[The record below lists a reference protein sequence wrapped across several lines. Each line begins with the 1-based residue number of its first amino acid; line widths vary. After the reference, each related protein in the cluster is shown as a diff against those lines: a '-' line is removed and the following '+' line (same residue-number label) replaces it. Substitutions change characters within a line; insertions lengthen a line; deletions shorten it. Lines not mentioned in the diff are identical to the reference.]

1 MLNQRTVRVTQTT
14 NLTSDI
20 KSVGTAI
27 RDWLTP
33 FYTLGGVTTF
43 VITVLTLIDRSGS
56 LVRALTGALIL
67 LTIVVCAHAW
77 TKARSTPAA
86 TDGAA
91 KPASPKLHTA
101 LIIISLFFCVGLLVS
116 EALMHE
122 RRQSAAPPT
131 QPTVP
136 DAPPKTPEPASA
148 PTAAQA
154 PAAVPAPVP
163 AASTPAAAPAATE
176 APAIVAVPAAPTTPA
191 PAVPANVAPAP
202 ESTKKQPVAPAVK
215 APAAIKEEAPKKP
228 NKPQPNDSAAA
239 HTAEPAR
246 PKPAK
251 APSAGAAMPARC
263 SEIMVQFS
271 AGRSLSDGDK
281 QYLETSCR

>member
-43 VITVLTLIDRSGS
+43 VITVLTLIDRSGW

-77 TKARSTPAA
+77 TKARSAPAA
-86 TDGAA
+86 DGAA

-122 RRQSAAPPT
+122 RRQSATA
-131 QPTVP
+131 PTVP
-136 DAPPKTPEPASA
+136 DASPKTPEPASPA
-148 PTAAQA
+148 AAQA

-163 AASTPAAAPAATE
+163 AASTPAAAPALTE
-176 APAIVAVPAAPTTPA
+176 APAIATAPAAPTTPA
-191 PAVPANVAPAP
+191 PAVPANVAPAQ
-202 ESTKKQPVAPAVK
+202 EFTKKQPVAPATK
-215 APAAIKEEAPKKP
+215 APAAIKEEASKKT
-228 NKPQPNDSAAA
+228 NKPQPNDSAPA
-239 HTAEPAR
+239 HAAEPAR

>member
-43 VITVLTLIDRSGS
+43 VITVLTLIDRSGW

-122 RRQSAAPPT
+122 RRQSATAPT
-131 QPTVP
+131 LPTVP

-154 PAAVPAPVP
+154 PAAVPTPAPT
-163 AASTPAAAPAATE
+163 ASTPAAAPAATE
-176 APAIVAVPAAPTTPA
+176 APAIATAPAAPA
-191 PAVPANVAPAP
+191 PAVPANVTSAQD
-202 ESTKKQPVAPAVK
+202 STKKQPVAPAVK
-215 APAAIKEEAPKKP
+215 APAATTEEAPKKP
-228 NKPQPNDSAAA
+228 NKPQPSDSAPA
-239 HTAEPAR
+239 HAAEPAR

>member
-43 VITVLTLIDRSGS
+43 VITVLTLIDRSGW

-122 RRQSAAPPT
+122 RRQSATA
-131 QPTVP
+131 PTVP
-136 DAPPKTPEPASA
+136 DAPPKTPDAASA

-154 PAAVPAPVP
+154 PAAVPTPAPIT
-163 AASTPAAAPAATE
+163 STPAAAPAATE
-176 APAIVAVPAAPTTPA
+176 APAIATAPAAPA
-191 PAVPANVAPAP
+191 PAVPANVTSAQD
-202 ESTKKQPVAPAVK
+202 STKKQPVAPAVK
-215 APAAIKEEAPKKP
+215 APAATKEEAPKKP
-228 NKPQPNDSAAA
+228 NKPQPNDSAPA
-239 HTAEPAR
+239 HAAEPAR

>member
-43 VITVLTLIDRSGS
+43 VITVLTLIDRSGW

-122 RRQSAAPPT
+122 RRQSATAPT
-131 QPTVP
+131 LPTVP

-148 PTAAQA
+148 PAAAQA
-154 PAAVPAPVP
+154 PAAVPTPAPL
-163 AASTPAAAPAATE
+163 ASTPAAAPAATE
-176 APAIVAVPAAPTTPA
+176 APAIATAPAAPA
-191 PAVPANVAPAP
+191 PAVPANVTSTQ

-215 APAAIKEEAPKKP
+215 APAATKEEAPKKP
-228 NKPQPNDSAAA
+228 NKPQPNDSAPA
-239 HTAEPAR
+239 HAAEPAR

>member
-43 VITVLTLIDRSGS
+43 VITVLTLIDRSGW

-122 RRQSAAPPT
+122 RRQSATA
-131 QPTVP
+131 PTVP
-136 DAPPKTPEPASA
+136 DAPPKSPEPASPA
-148 PTAAQA
+148 AAQA

-163 AASTPAAAPAATE
+163 AASTPAAAPALTE
-176 APAIVAVPAAPTTPA
+176 APAIATAPAAPA
-191 PAVPANVAPAP
+191 PAVPASPRIP
-202 ESTKKQPVAPAVK
+202 
-215 APAAIKEEAPKKP
+215 
-228 NKPQPNDSAAA
+228 
-239 HTAEPAR
+239 
-246 PKPAK
+246 
-251 APSAGAAMPARC
+251 
-263 SEIMVQFS
+263 
-271 AGRSLSDGDK
+271 
-281 QYLETSCR
+281 